1 MTAWERDCIT
11 SFAVDTIGNIVV
23 GFTNLTSS
31 MNEYLQV
38 PASEKM
44 EKERIEVNSLVI
56 SLKDQ
61 NLTSDVRNKIYNKLK
76 DLSPAILEGIDKEN
90 ISTSILTDNLNKYNA
105 ETIKKIALKTKEEE
119 LVKVGKKYSES
130 MSEVMDKEKRM
141 SDKILE
147 YETNVAKSKI
157 KIRQDEALTLKSQY
171 DKGTLDITAYYEKI
185 QHLSDITI
193 GTNDKADRDFIASN
207 LKKANE
213 ELKQAEEANKKIIED
228 VANFR
233 TRLGIIEISDEQKL
247 INAKDKN
254 AKHVLELRKKG
265 IPELTKLMQEET
277 DILEKAL
284 IAQAIKDIKASEKNA
299 KKREKNIEEENKLK
313 LEAMDEGERKELA
326 KEEERH
332 RKELETHKDDI
343 TF

>member
-1 MTAWERDCIT
+1 M
-11 SFAVDTIGNIVV
+11 
-23 GFTNLTSS
+23 
-31 MNEYLQV
+31 
-38 PASEKM
+38 
-44 EKERIEVNSLVI
+44 
-56 SLKDQ
+56 
-61 NLTSDVRNKIYNKLK
+61 
-76 DLSPAILEGIDKEN
+76 
-90 ISTSILTDNLNKYNA
+90 
-105 ETIKKIALKTKEEE
+105 KTKEEE
-119 LVKVGKKYSES
+119 LVKVGKKYSEA

-207 LKKANE
+207 LKKATE

-247 INAKDKN
+247 IDAKDKN
-254 AKHVLELRKKG
+254 AKHVLELRKKD

-313 LEAMDEGERKELA
+313 LDAMDEGEKKELA